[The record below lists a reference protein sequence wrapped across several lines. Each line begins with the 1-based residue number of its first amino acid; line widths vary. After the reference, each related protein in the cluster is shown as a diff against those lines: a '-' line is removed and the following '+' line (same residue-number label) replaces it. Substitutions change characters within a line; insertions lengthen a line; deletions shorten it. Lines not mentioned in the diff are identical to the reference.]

1 MITKTEMQ
9 KILDQVN
16 VRFDYLNKRI
26 EDLEA
31 EVKKPKPVRTTKKV
45 VEKT

>member
-1 MITKTEMQ
+1 MITKTELQ

-26 EDLEA
+26 EELEA
-31 EVKKPKPVRTTKKV
+31 EIKKPKTVRSTKKV
-45 VEKT
+45 EEST

>member
-31 EVKKPKPVRTTKKV
+31 EVKKPKQVRTTKKV
-45 VEKT
+45 TEKT

>member
-1 MITKTEMQ
+1 MITKTELQ

-26 EDLEA
+26 EELEA
-31 EVKKPKPVRTTKKV
+31 EIKKSKPVRPTKKV
-45 VEKT
+45 AEST